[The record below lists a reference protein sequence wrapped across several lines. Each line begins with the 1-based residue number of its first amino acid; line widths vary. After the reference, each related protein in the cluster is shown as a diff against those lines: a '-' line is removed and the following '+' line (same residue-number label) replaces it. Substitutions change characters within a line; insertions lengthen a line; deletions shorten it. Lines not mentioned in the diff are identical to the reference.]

1 MKSGKIII
9 ILGIS
14 ASGKTYYKNYLTQK
28 YGFYQFKRITTRVKR
43 ENENNSSDINVSKKD
58 FEEMIKNKKFFIYTK
73 IHGEYYGYL
82 NYDLK
87 KVENGINAIGDCY
100 YKLLNDL
107 KNIFKEKLVIICIQP
122 YDISQTKKILESER
136 KDYQQRLLDIDEEY
150 NFYEKNKDKID
161 YIIYN
166 DYSLHTDKKICQVIE
181 KIFIDE
187 GSYND

>member
-9 ILGIS
+9 ILGVS

-28 YGFYQFKRITTRVKR
+28 YGLYQLKRITTRVKR
-43 ENENNSSDINVSKKD
+43 KNENNSLDVNVSKED

-87 KVENGINAIGDCY
+87 KVKNGINAIGDCY

-107 KNIFKEKLVIICIQP
+107 KNIFKDKLVIICIQP
-122 YDISQTKKILESER
+122 YDIKKTKKILELER
-136 KDYQQRLLDIDEEY
+136 KDYQQRILDIDEEY

-166 DYSLHTDKKICQVIE
+166 DYSQLTDEKVCQVIE